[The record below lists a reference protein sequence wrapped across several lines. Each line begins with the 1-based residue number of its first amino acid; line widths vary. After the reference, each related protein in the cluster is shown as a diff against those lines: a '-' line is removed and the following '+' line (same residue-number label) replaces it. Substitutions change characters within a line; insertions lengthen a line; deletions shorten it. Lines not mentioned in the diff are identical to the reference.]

1 MDELVNSGQTGK
13 FGQTTPPHGLGI
25 TSVSKNTHIV
35 SRKKIQDESMWKMM
49 AIVKLRI
56 ACRIKTKQKQL
67 NLWEKKM
74 KE

>member
-1 MDELVNSGQTGK
+1 MDELVNCGQTGK

-25 TSVSKNTHIV
+25 TCVSKNTH
-35 SRKKIQDESMWKMM
+35 REKKEIQVESMWKMM
-49 AIVKLRI
+49 AKIELRI
-56 ACRIKTKQKQL
+56 ACRIKPKQKQR

>member
-25 TSVSKNTHIV
+25 TSVSKNTHCEK
-35 SRKKIQDESMWKMM
+35 KKIQDESMWKMI
-49 AIVKLRI
+49 AIVELRI
-56 ACRIKTKQKQL
+56 ACLINTKQKQRK
-67 NLWEKKM
+67 LWEKKM

>member
-25 TSVSKNTHIV
+25 ACVSKNTY
-35 SRKKIQDESMWKMM
+35 SERKKIQDESMWEMM
-49 AIVKLRI
+49 AIVELKI
-56 ACRIKTKQKQL
+56 AYRIKTKQKQR